1 MASRERLLT
10 VLLALLGGGG
20 LISMVNYVRP
30 VAPLCTPGLPQA
42 CRCANNAMGEARCA
56 ADGSGFGEC
65 LRCGD
70 PEIPKGDSH
79 RLPISTGGVSG
90 AIPAGGIAP
99 NNAGRRHEPAPS
111 CDTPAECN
119 RLGIELSKRGADSH
133 LIADYAAAAAALHS
147 ACERDYLPACL
158 NEAGVLV
165 APSDTMC
172 SLADYPRARRLFE
185 RACTANM
192 SRGCVEL
199 AKMSW
204 KGQGEPPDLEQAL
217 RYADQGC
224 NAGVKEGCEVREAL
238 HSKEIELRDGKPFFQ
253 GHPVRPCRAD

>member
-1 MASRERLLT
+1 MAGRERLWT
-10 VLLALLGGGG
+10 VLLALMGGGG

-42 CRCANNAMGEARCA
+42 CRCANGAMGEARCA
-56 ADGSGFGEC
+56 TDGSRFGEC
-65 LRCGD
+65 LSCGD
-70 PEIPKGDSH
+70 PEISKANTH
-79 RLPISTGGVSG
+79 RSLLSTGGVSG
-90 AIPAGGIAP
+90 AIPAGGIAS
-99 NNAGRRHEPAPS
+99 NNAGRRREPGPA

-119 RLGIELSKRGADSH
+119 RLGIELSRRGADSH
-133 LIADYAAAAAALHS
+133 LTSDYAAAAAALHS
-147 ACERDYLPACL
+147 ACERGYLAACL

-172 SLADYPRARRLFE
+172 SLADYPRARGLFE
-185 RACTANM
+185 RACAANM

-224 NAGVKEGCEVREAL
+224 NMGVKEGCEVRDAL

-253 GHPVRPCRAD
+253 GRPVRTCSTD